1 MPCALVV
8 MVNASLLIRLL
19 TTGSM
24 TVFCFMSKK
33 LSEMADKIRKSIP
46 DITVRAGKVKKPR
59 ITLGEVLNF
68 IDTADRRQ
76 TSIILNVVRQS
87 EWYAQNQADYA
98 FGGFAC
104 KERRAA
110 V

>member
-1 MPCALVV
+1 MQVSKENAGKAKHSTLTGTPCGA
-8 MVNASLLIRLL
+8 
-19 TTGSM
+19 
-24 TVFCFMSKK
+24 
-33 LSEMADKIRKSIP
+33 KSARIP
-46 DITVRAGKVKKPR
+46 AITVRAGKVKKPR

-68 IDTADRRQ
+68 IDAANRRQ
-76 TSIILNVVRQS
+76 SRIILNAMRQTA
-87 EWYAQNQADYA
+87 WYVPNQTDYA